1 MITMKITD
9 FSVRPQQKLSEI
21 NGYLKENFGY
31 TLKQDTINA
40 QKLSAILDQVK
51 RQQWDLSCE
60 VKNYQNDPRYVK
72 SVLIA
77 ESIKIMLAEIGPSRK
92 KAPKAVSKKTSVNES
107 VQQLRVLLEQDLDQA
122 EAVLAAKSM
131 VSDLQDMTEEIA
143 KMQVET
149 LMSLV
154 DRMKEVFGVEQADQ
168 FNQTVEGVLQGTL
181 DNLKDAHSQVSNAIL
196 TLTGEAPAPEAGPM
210 GGEAGAPAPMG
221 GEEIGG
227 AEGLGGA
234 EAASGPA
241 EEPTGREIK

>member
-1 MITMKITD
+1 MKITD

-31 TLKQDTINA
+31 TLKSDSVNA
-40 QKLSAILDQVK
+40 TKLHSILEQIK
-51 RQQWDLSCE
+51 RKQWNLSCE

-77 ESIKIMLAEIGPSRK
+77 ESIKIMLAEIGPARSN
-92 KAPKAVSKKTSVNES
+92 PKARVSRPTSVNES

-122 EAVLAAKSM
+122 ETLLAAKSM
-131 VSDLQDMTEEIA
+131 VSDIQDMTEDVA

-154 DRMKEVFGVEQADQ
+154 DRMKEVIGVEQATQ
-168 FNQTVEGVLQGTL
+168 FNTTVEGVLQGLL
-181 DNLKDAHSQVSNAIL
+181 DNLKDSHTQVSNAIL
-196 TLTGEAPAPEAGPM
+196 ALTGEAPAEAGPM
-210 GGEAGAPAPMG
+210 DTGAPAEAPMG
-221 GEEIGG
+221 GEVAPE
-227 AEGLGGA
+227 EGMGGA

-241 EEPTGREIK
+241 GEPVGREIK

>member
-1 MITMKITD
+1 MKITD

-31 TLKQDTINA
+31 TLKSDNVNA
-40 QKLSAILDQVK
+40 QKLHSILEQIK
-51 RQQWDLSCE
+51 KKQWNLSCE

-77 ESIKIMLAEIGPSRK
+77 ESIKIMLAEIGPVRSN
-92 KAPKAVSKKTSVNES
+92 PKARVNKASVNES

-122 EAVLAAKSM
+122 ETQLAAKSM
-131 VSDLQDMTEEIA
+131 VSDLQDMTEDIA

-154 DRMKEVFGVEQADQ
+154 ERMKEVFGLEQATQ
-168 FNQTVEGVLQGTL
+168 FNTTVEGVLQGVL
-181 DNLKDAHSQVSNAIL
+181 DNLKDAHTQVSNAIL
-196 TLTGEAPAPEAGPM
+196 TLTGEAPAE
-210 GGEAGAPAPMG
+210 APMG
-221 GEEIGG
+221 GEVPPE
-227 AEGLGGA
+227 EGMGGA

-241 EEPTGREIK
+241 GEPVGREIK

>member
-1 MITMKITD
+1 MKITD

-31 TLKQDTINA
+31 TLKQDNINSK
-40 QKLSAILDQVK
+40 KLSAILEQVK

-77 ESIKIMLAEIGPSRK
+77 ESIKIMLAEIGPVRNNAK
-92 KAPKAVSKKTSVNES
+92 QKTAPRKTSVNES

-131 VSDLQDMTEEIA
+131 VSDLQDMTEDIA

-168 FNQTVEGVLQGTL
+168 FNQAVEGVLQGTL
-181 DNLKDAHSQVSNAIL
+181 DNLREAHSQVSNAIL
-196 TLTGEAPAPEAGPM
+196 TLTGEGPAPEASPM
-210 GGEAGAPAPMG
+210 GDTSGMEAPMG
-221 GEEIGG
+221 DESGMGG
-227 AEGLGGA
+227 AD
-234 EAASGPA
+234 AASGPA
-241 EEPTGREIK
+241 EEPSGREIK

>member
-1 MITMKITD
+1 MKITD

-31 TLKQDTINA
+31 TLKSDNVNA
-40 QKLSAILDQVK
+40 QKLHSILEQIK
-51 RQQWDLSCE
+51 KKQWNLSCE

-77 ESIKIMLAEIGPSRK
+77 ESIKIMLAEIGPVRSN
-92 KAPKAVSKKTSVNES
+92 PKARVNKASVNES

-122 EAVLAAKSM
+122 ETQLAAKSM
-131 VSDLQDMTEEIA
+131 VSDLQDMTEDIA

-154 DRMKEVFGVEQADQ
+154 ERMKEVFGLEQATQ
-168 FNQTVEGVLQGTL
+168 FNTTVEGVLQGVL
-181 DNLKDAHSQVSNAIL
+181 DNLKDAHTQVSNAIL
-196 TLTGEAPAPEAGPM
+196 TLTGEAPAEAPM
-210 GGEAGAPAPMG
+210 GGEAPAEAPMG
-221 GEEIGG
+221 GEVPPE
-227 AEGLGGA
+227 EGMGGA

-241 EEPTGREIK
+241 GEPVGREIK

>member
-31 TLKQDTINA
+31 TLKQDSINSK
-40 QKLSAILDQVK
+40 KLSAILEQVK

-77 ESIKIMLAEIGPSRK
+77 ESIKIMLAEIGPVRNNAK
-92 KAPKAVSKKTSVNES
+92 QKTAPRKTSVNES

-131 VSDLQDMTEEIA
+131 VSDLQDMTEDIA

-168 FNQTVEGVLQGTL
+168 FNQAVEGVLQGTL
-181 DNLKDAHSQVSNAIL
+181 DNLREAHSQVSNAIL
-196 TLTGEAPAPEAGPM
+196 TLTGEGPAPEASPM
-210 GGEAGAPAPMG
+210 GDTSGMEAPMG
-221 GEEIGG
+221 DESGMGG
-227 AEGLGGA
+227 AD
-234 EAASGPA
+234 AASGPA
-241 EEPTGREIK
+241 EEPSGREIK

>member
-31 TLKQDTINA
+31 MLKQDSIDARKLHTI
-40 QKLSAILDQVK
+40 LEHIK
-51 RQQWDLSCE
+51 RKQWDLSCE

-77 ESIKIMLAEIGPSRK
+77 ESIKIMIAEIGPVRK
-92 KAPKAVSKKTSVNES
+92 NPKATTRRSVNES
-107 VQQLRVLLEQDLDQA
+107 ANRLRVLLEQDLDQA
-122 EAVLAAKSM
+122 ETQLAAKSM
-131 VSDLQDMTEEIA
+131 VTDLQDMAEDVA

-154 DRMKEVFGVEQADQ
+154 ERMKEVFGVEQATQ
-168 FNQTVEGVLQGTL
+168 FNSTVEGVLQATL
-181 DNLKDAHSQVSNAIL
+181 QNLKDAHAQVSNAIL
-196 TLTGEAPAPEAGPM
+196 TLTGEGEAVGPM
-210 GGEAGAPAPMG
+210 GGADMG
-221 GEEIGG
+221 GPEASMGEPEPG

-234 EAASGPA
+234 EAASGP
-241 EEPTGREIK
+241 EEEATGREFK

>member
-1 MITMKITD
+1 MKITD

-31 TLKQDTINA
+31 TLKSDNVDA
-40 QKLSAILDQVK
+40 RKLHSILEQIK
-51 RQQWDLSCE
+51 TKQWNLSCE

-77 ESIKIMLAEIGPSRK
+77 ESIKIMLAEIGPARSN
-92 KAPKAVSKKTSVNES
+92 PKARVNKTSVNES

-131 VSDLQDMTEEIA
+131 VSDLQDMTEDIA

-154 DRMKEVFGVEQADQ
+154 DRMKEVFGVDQATQ
-168 FNQTVEGVLQGTL
+168 FNSTVEGVLQGTL
-181 DNLKDAHSQVSNAIL
+181 DNLKDAHAQVSNAIL
-196 TLTGEAPAPEAGPM
+196 TLTGEAPAETPM
-210 GGEAGAPAPMG
+210 DTGMPGEAPMG
-221 GEEIGG
+221 GEVPPE
-227 AEGLGGA
+227 EGMGGA

-241 EEPTGREIK
+241 GEPVGREIK

>member
-1 MITMKITD
+1 MKITD

-21 NGYLKENFGY
+21 NGYLRENFGY
-31 TLKQDTINA
+31 TLKSDTIDA
-40 QKLSAILDQVK
+40 RKLNSILEQIK
-51 RQQWDLSCE
+51 RKQWNLSCE

-77 ESIKIMLAEIGPSRK
+77 ESIKIMLSEIGPSRSN
-92 KAPKAVSKKTSVNES
+92 PKARVQPKTKMNES

-122 EAVLAAKSM
+122 ETQLAAKSM
-131 VSDLQDMTEEIA
+131 VSDLQDMAEDIA

-154 DRMKEVFGVEQADQ
+154 DRMKEVFGVEQATQ
-168 FNQTVEGVLQGTL
+168 FNTTVEGVLQGTL
-181 DNLKDAHSQVSNAIL
+181 DSLKDAHAQVSNAIL

-210 GGEAGAPAPMG
+210 GAPEAGADMG
-221 GEEIGG
+221 MGD
-227 AEGLGGA
+227 EGLGGA

-241 EEPTGREIK
+241 GEPTGREFK